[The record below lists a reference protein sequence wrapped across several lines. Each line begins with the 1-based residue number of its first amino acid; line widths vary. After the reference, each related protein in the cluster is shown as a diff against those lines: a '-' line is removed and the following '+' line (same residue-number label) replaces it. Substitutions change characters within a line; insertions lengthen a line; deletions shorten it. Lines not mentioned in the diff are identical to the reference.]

1 MAQKGLGRGLSAL
14 FDDGPSSS
22 DGDSSRG
29 PELVAVT
36 DLSPSPF
43 QPRQTF
49 DPERL
54 NELATSIRNQGVL
67 QPLLVRE
74 ASEGV
79 KTRYEI
85 IAGER
90 RWRAAQQARLHEV
103 PVIIRTLSNMDAAEI
118 SLLENIQREDLSIF
132 EEAEGYRRL
141 ITQFNYTQTEVAE
154 RVGKSRAHVANTL
167 RLLAMPEALRRMV
180 EDGQLTAGHARALLA
195 LENPI
200 PLARQAVAEGWSVR
214 ELESAVRRL
223 SAPTPGP
230 EAGQGD
236 RLNINA
242 EKDPDLREAEEQATS
257 SLGLSVQ
264 IQGSGTKG
272 QVRVAYASL
281 EQLELILAKLTAKS

>member
-14 FDDGPSSS
+14 FDDGNAESGGAS
-22 DGDSSRG
+22 G
-29 PELVAVT
+29 PELVPVS

-43 QPRQTF
+43 QPRQIF

-54 NELATSIRNQGVL
+54 DELAASIRSQGIL

-79 KTRYEI
+79 KTPYEI

-90 RWRAAQQARLHEV
+90 RWRAAQRARLHEV
-103 PVIIRTLSNMDAAEI
+103 PVIIRPLSNVDAAEI
-118 SLLENIQREDLSIF
+118 ALLENIQREDLSIF

-141 ITQFNYTQTEVAE
+141 ITQFGYTQTDVAE
-154 RVGKSRAHVANTL
+154 RVGKSRAHVANSL

-195 LENPI
+195 VENPI
-200 PLARQAVAEGWSVR
+200 PLARQAVAERWSVR
-214 ELESAVRRL
+214 ELERAVRQL
-223 SAPTPGP
+223 SSPADLAAGDSSSALPGG
-230 EAGQGD
+230 ASD
-236 RLNINA
+236 
-242 EKDPDLREAEEQATS
+242 KDPDLREAEEAATAK
-257 SLGLSVQ
+257 LGLSVH

-272 QVRVAYASL
+272 QVRVSYASL
-281 EQLELILAKLTAKS
+281 EQLELILSKLSAKG